1 MGLSAELIQLM
12 KESVNVKTEQ
22 WKLCKGKKKENTYN
36 TCEKLIRLPKICE
49 AQMQEKERKC
59 GKQNKES
66 TGKYWLK
73 ISKNT
78 KTKIKRNYLKFPK
91 KKTYTQETRKM
102 AELSREEK

>member
-59 GKQNKES
+59 GKQKQRKHWEILAENFQKHKNKDKEKLFKVSKEKDIYIGNKEN
-66 TGKYWLK
+66 G
-73 ISKNT
+73 
-78 KTKIKRNYLKFPK
+78 
-91 KKTYTQETRKM
+91 
-102 AELSREEK
+102 